1 VNETRLT
8 GLENLRTRFA
18 RLAALPSLKPALR
31 DEAEAVARLARANL
45 STRGTGELARSIDV
59 AEMKTENLDG
69 FRVGTDDPAGFFV
82 EFGTFKEPEIP
93 GFRRSC
99 MGVYHALSI
108 ICGDCS
114 RMR

>member
-59 AEMKTENLDG
+59 AEMKTEKLG
-69 FRVGTDDPAGFFV
+69 RLPCRH
-82 EFGTFKEPEIP
+82 
-93 GFRRSC
+93 RRS
-99 MGVYHALSI
+99 GRLLRRIRHLQK
-108 ICGDCS
+108 S
-114 RMR
+114 RKSLAFAGPAWAFTTP